1 MSELPTADE
10 VKSHFMLYSKDQ
22 KVSITKLNPLLKS
35 LKLNYKEIEL
45 LNIIDEIKPDIDGNF
60 TVDKFLQIS
69 QLNPKTEDYSFKEVM
84 NSLTIFDEDNDGKLT
99 IKELENAM
107 TQFGEEEQ
115 DGGTTRMNHHEFDL
129 MKTRLHNFSMIDAQ
143 GMIDIEDLARM
154 FLGIPDDEEI
164 DE

>member
-1 MSELPTADE
+1 
-10 VKSHFMLYSKDQ
+10 
-22 KVSITKLNPLLKS
+22 
-35 LKLNYKEIEL
+35 
-45 LNIIDEIKPDIDGNF
+45 
-60 TVDKFLQIS
+60 
-69 QLNPKTEDYSFKEVM
+69 M

-164 DE
+164 DEWATYN